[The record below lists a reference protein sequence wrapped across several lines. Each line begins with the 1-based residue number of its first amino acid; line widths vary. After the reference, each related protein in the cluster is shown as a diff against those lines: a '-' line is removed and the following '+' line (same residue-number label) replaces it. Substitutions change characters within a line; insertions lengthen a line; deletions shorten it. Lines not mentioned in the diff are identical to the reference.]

1 MSTLLSLRNAIS
13 ITIQDPIYSGPML
26 TTKINDCVTSIA
38 GGIRMPNGQISPP
51 LPDLFTT
58 LTVGTATDAAFKTLG
73 ATYQRGVF
81 SISDSSGNPIAPPDG
96 GDYYAFML
104 FLKRCP
110 EKDLSESGSIHHVAI
125 KGSNLYYQGIPTTS
139 VDLTVHCYRLPV
151 DMSGDAKIPDGIP
164 EHLQMRLIRHFVC
177 KDIFGDN
184 INNKLAGPKKA
195 IYHNTEF
202 LVAMQD
208 LVDYIGIDAEPLY
221 YGSNTDSIDA
231 GICD

>member
-1 MSTLLSLRNAIS
+1 MSTLASIRNSISL
-13 ITIQDPIYSGPML
+13 TIQDLTYSSNML
-26 TTKINDCVTSIA
+26 DAKINDCVTSIA

-125 KGSNLYYQGIPTTS
+125 KGSNLYYQGIPTAS

-151 DMSGDAKIPDGIP
+151 DMSGDTKIPDGIP

-184 INNKLAGPKKA
+184 INNNLAGPKKA

-208 LVDYIGIDAEPLY
+208 LIDFIGIDAEPVY
-221 YGSNTDSIDA
+221 YDSNNDYLDA